1 VPHVLGRLGSTRQGR
16 LHELRLADMGQ
27 LPLRRCHRAALPRSI
42 LVHGAPRGLRLC
54 HVGCAGFGTVVMCV
68 HWQIRRGVLNAAA
81 RKSLSSIMFKIGMN
95 HLQQVSLQRN
105 FDVPWPGFVEGLLA
119 TSDVVA
125 NIEPQQIPALTR
137 TCVLPMFQSR

>member
-1 VPHVLGRLGSTRQGR
+1 MPHVLGRLGSERQGR
-16 LHELRLADMGQ
+16 LHKLRLADVGQ
-27 LPLRRCHRAALPRSI
+27 WPVRHCHSAAPPRSI

-68 HWQIRRGVLNAAA
+68 PWQIRRGVLNAAA
-81 RKSLSSIMFKIGMN
+81 RKSLSSIMFKLGMS
-95 HLQQVSLQRN
+95 HLQQVALQRN

-125 NIEPQQIPALTR
+125 NVEPQQIPAL

>member
-1 VPHVLGRLGSTRQGR
+1 MPLVLGRLGSERQGR

-27 LPLRRCHRAALPRSI
+27 RPVRQCHRATPHRSPRF
-42 LVHGAPRGLRLC
+42 LGAPLGFAALAAPALTPSLRS
-54 HVGCAGFGTVVMCV
+54 VP
-68 HWQIRRGVLNAAA
+68 WQIRRGVLNAANA
-81 RKSLSSIMFKIGMN
+81 RNLSSIMFKLGMN

-105 FDVPWPGFVEGLLA
+105 FAVPWPGVVEGLLA

-125 NIEPQQIPALTR
+125 NVEPQQIPAL